1 MLETDVYFIRAR
13 LQFSELLFYFITL
26 LSGKI
31 SLLQSCQTAGSKVLE
46 AGLPDVI
53 VGWILPDWGGLDV
66 GPCHDSVV
74 NHCQPLVSIHQLLH
88 VVQDCLLEGR
98 QMNTDTIICQ

>member
-1 MLETDVYFIRAR
+1 MLEADVYFIRAC

-31 SLLQSCQTAGSKVLE
+31 SLLQSCQTASSKVLE

-66 GPCHDSVV
+66 RPCHDSVV
-74 NHCQPLVSIHQLLH
+74 NHRQPLVSIHQLLH

-98 QMNTDTIICQ
+98 QVNIDTIIRQ